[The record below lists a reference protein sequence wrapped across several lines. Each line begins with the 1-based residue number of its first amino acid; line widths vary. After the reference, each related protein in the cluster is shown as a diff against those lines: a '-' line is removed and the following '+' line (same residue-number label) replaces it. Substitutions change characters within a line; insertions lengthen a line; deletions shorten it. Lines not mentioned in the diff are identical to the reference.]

1 MSLFRSSRLVAV
13 GLTLAVFAAGCASA
27 GSTTAP
33 TAGSSAAA
41 GGVTVGTASGPVG
54 TFLTGPNG
62 TLYTKSTD
70 SMNTSTC
77 TTGTCATNWP
87 ALTVPAGQQATAGT
101 GVTGTLGSF
110 ARADGSM
117 QVTYNG
123 LPLYYWLQHTNPGD
137 TTGNGVGGFSVALAA
152 GSAPASGAP
161 ASSPAASTSS
171 KY

>member
-41 GGVTVGTASGPVG
+41 GGVTVGTASGSLG

-62 TLYTKSTD
+62 LTLYTKSTD
-70 SMNTSTC
+70 SANTSTC
-77 TTGTCATNWP
+77 TGNCATNWP
-87 ALTVPAGQQATAGT
+87 ALKVPSGQQATAGA
-101 GVTGTLGSF
+101 GVTGTLASF
-110 ARADGSM
+110 ALADGTM

-123 LPLYYWLQHTNPGD
+123 RPLYYWIQDKAPGD
-137 TTGNGVGGFSVALAA
+137 TTGNGVGGFAVALAA

-171 KY
+171 GY